1 MGSPAPAPPLRRN
14 RNFQNLWVGQFLS
27 DLGSAMG
34 VLAYPLLLLDLTHST
49 ALAGIVATLA
59 SLAAFVVR
67 LPAGSLAD
75 RVDRRRT
82 MVITDAVRA
91 VVLLALF
98 VAVVTHHVS
107 WPIVLVVAIIDRLG
121 DTIFSPTSTAI
132 LPAII
137 EDSQFEGAVAANEG
151 RQYAASM
158 IGPAL
163 GGALFS
169 AARAIPFLAD
179 SVSYG
184 ISTVTSLRL
193 TGNFRPA
200 QTEHHGL
207 WRESIDS
214 LRHLW
219 NDRVS
224 RIVITQA
231 PLINFA
237 FNGMIISVVFAMR
250 KYGYSA
256 GLIGLTQAGIM
267 IGGLLGALLAPRLRG
282 HLTIHQV
289 VALFTIIGTVLFAIS
304 AVLAPTPWMALPV
317 GASAVLAPTANAA
330 LFGELLRR
338 TPDEMRGR
346 ATNAVMQVAMA
357 LAVLSPLAAGMALEH
372 LSARAAVSIFAIVLA
387 ISAVIAIVSRADRT
401 PEPA

>member
-1 MGSPAPAPPLRRN
+1 MSSPTPVATLRRN

-27 DLGSAMG
+27 DLGSAIG
-34 VLAYPLLLLDLTHST
+34 ILAYPLLLLDLTRST
-49 ALAGIVATLA
+49 ALAGTVATLA

-91 VVLLALF
+91 VVLLALA
-98 VAVVTHHVS
+98 VAVATHHVA
-107 WPIVLVVAIIDRLG
+107 WPVVLVVAIIDRLG
-121 DTIFSPTSTAI
+121 DTIFNPTSTAI
-132 LPAII
+132 LPVII
-137 EDSQFEGAVAANEG
+137 EDSQFETAVAANEG

-169 AARAIPFLAD
+169 AARAIPFVAD
-179 SVSYG
+179 AVSYG

-193 TGNFRPA
+193 KGNFRA
-200 QTEHHGL
+200 AEAEHHGL

-214 LRHLW
+214 LRYLW
-219 NDRVS
+219 SDRVL

-237 FNGMIISVVFAMR
+237 FNGIVISLVFAMR

-256 GLIGLTQAGIM
+256 GLVGLAQAGIM

-282 HLTIHQV
+282 HFTLHQI
-289 VALFTIIGTVLFAIS
+289 VAIFTTIGTGLFVLS
-304 AVLAPTPWMALPV
+304 AVLAPTPWMALPI
-317 GASAVLAPTANAA
+317 GASAILAPTANAA
-330 LFGELLRR
+330 LMGELLRR

-346 ATNAVMQVAMA
+346 ATNAVTQAAMA
-357 LAVLSPLAAGMALEH
+357 LAVLAPLAAGLALEH
-372 LSARAAVSIFAIVLA
+372 LSARAGVGIFAVAMA
-387 ISAVIAIVSRADRT
+387 ITAVIANASRAGRT
-401 PEPA
+401 PDPA

>member
-1 MGSPAPAPPLRRN
+1 MSPPAPAPTLRRN

-27 DLGSAMG
+27 DLGSAIG

-49 ALAGIVATLA
+49 ALAGTVATLA

-82 MVITDAVRA
+82 MVVTDAIRA
-91 VVLLALF
+91 VVLLALAAA
-98 VAVVTHHVS
+98 VATHHVS
-107 WPIVLVVAIIDRLG
+107 WPVVLAVAIIDRLG
-121 DTIFSPTSTAI
+121 DTIFTPTSTAI

-137 EDSQFEGAVAANEG
+137 DDSQFEGAVAANEG

-179 SVSYG
+179 GISYG

-193 TGNFRPA
+193 TGNFRA
-200 QTEHHGL
+200 AESEHHGL
-207 WRESIDS
+207 WRESVDS
-214 LRHLW
+214 IRHLW

-224 RIVITQA
+224 RLVITQA

-237 FNGMIISVVFAMR
+237 FNGMIIAMVFAMR
-250 KYGYSA
+250 RYGYAASV
-256 GLIGLTQAGIM
+256 IGLTQAGVM
-267 IGGLLGALLAPRLRG
+267 VGGLLGAVLAPRLRG
-282 HLTIHQV
+282 HFTLHQV
-289 VALFTIIGTVLFAIS
+289 VALFTTIGTGLFVLA
-304 AVLAPTPWMALPV
+304 AVLAPTPWMAVPV

-330 LFGELLRR
+330 LMGELLRR

-346 ATNAVMQVAMA
+346 ATNAVMQAAMA
-357 LAVLSPLAAGMALEH
+357 LAVLAPLAAGVALER
-372 LSARAAVSIFAIVLA
+372 LSARAGVAIFAVALA
-387 ISAVIAIVSRADRT
+387 ITAVIANVSRAGRAAT
-401 PEPA
+401 AR